1 MSDTIPPRVFD
12 SVSAAVENSL
22 PPVPPPYAP
31 EAVSASETAPESE
44 PVSPPQKAPGKRTT
58 AKQGG
63 TTAHAGTARAGVKAK
78 GTE

>member
-1 MSDTIPPRVFD
+1 MSGESEVRVFD

-31 EAVSASETAPESE
+31 EAVSAPETAPESG

-58 AKQGG
+58 AKQSG
-63 TTAHAGTARAGVKAK
+63 TTAHTGTARTGVKAK